1 MSEIYSYGSAVV
13 VGQGWSRT
21 DAGVTRP
28 EEAEGSG
35 RSDARS
41 SDSSAVEA
49 EEISEKAEPRVMM
62 HLDELEP
69 LDVYRA
75 DDPQALAKA
84 IERFEEF
91 IKRVGR
97 DLQFS
102 VDDQTGKTVVTVYVR
117 GTEDV
122 VRQIPPDEML
132 AIAARMKEVHGILF
146 NDRA

>member
-1 MSEIYSYGSAVV
+1 MSEIYSYGSAVAA
-13 VGQGWSRT
+13 GQGWSRVET
-21 DAGVTRP
+21 GESRP
-28 EEAEGSG
+28 EESGGSARG
-35 RSDARS
+35 DARYADTS
-41 SDSSAVEA
+41 VEA
-49 EEISEKAEPRVMM
+49 GEVGEKAEPRVMM